1 MATYLSDRQKKI
13 YMDLIEIYDGDTF
26 GAKDYHRAVASG
38 QLGRMH
44 FRCKDE
50 DSMKR
55 LRSCVLSAARRK
67 GHILE
72 TTQTWVD
79 EYKPDG
85 YCILTVSFRGE
96 LPSEHERS

>member
-1 MATYLSDRQKKI
+1 MATFLSD
-13 YMDLIEIYDGDTF
+13 LHDGDTF
-26 GAKDYHRAVASG
+26 GAKDYHEAVASG

-79 EYKPDG
+79 EYKPEG
-85 YCILTVSFRGE
+85 YCILTVINRGT
-96 LPSEHERS
+96 LPEPHLRP

>member
-1 MATYLSDRQKKI
+1 MATSLSD
-13 YMDLIEIYDGDTF
+13 LHDGDNF
-26 GAKDYHRAVASG
+26 GAKDYHEAVASG

-67 GHILE
+67 DHILE
-72 TTQTWVD
+72 T
-79 EYKPDG
+79 
-85 YCILTVSFRGE
+85 
-96 LPSEHERS
+96 